1 MVRYTAVK
9 SRARRLYIKKQAS
22 KTERLLYY
30 LQLLFLSV
38 INVSIVLIVFTF
50 FFKTSIV
57 DGDSMQP
64 TFNDKDKCVLRKF
77 GKIKRFN
84 IIVFQP
90 PQGFAGINSKDHFI
104 KRVIGLPGDHVS
116 FKNNY
121 LYINNKKYSEKFI
134 NKINGEK
141 NMTFDFNMADLVATN
156 HAKKVPSDS
165 YFVMGDNRAHSSD
178 SRYFGF
184 VKKDRINGIVFF
196 RFAPLTRFRL
206 F

>member
-38 INVSIVLIVFTF
+38 INVLIVLIVFTF

-104 KRVIGLPGDHVS
+104 KRVIGLPGDRVS

>member
-38 INVSIVLIVFTF
+38 INVLIVLIVFTF

-90 PQGFAGINSKDHFI
+90 PQGFVGINSKDHFI

-116 FKNNY
+116 FKNNS
-121 LYINNKKYSEKFI
+121 LYINNKKYPEKFI

-184 VKKDRINGIVFF
+184 VKKERINGIVFF

>member
-1 MVRYTAVK
+1 MVRYTTVK

-38 INVSIVLIVFTF
+38 INVLIVLIVFTF

-104 KRVIGLPGDHVS
+104 KRVIGLPGDRVS

>member
-1 MVRYTAVK
+1 MVRYSAVK
-9 SRARRLYIKKQAS
+9 SRSRRRYLKKQAS

-30 LQLLFLSV
+30 LQLLLLSLMNLIV
-38 INVSIVLIVFTF
+38 VLIIFTF

-64 TFNDKDKCVLRKF
+64 TFNNKDQCVLRKF
-77 GKIKRFN
+77 GKIQRFN

-90 PQGFAGINSKDHFI
+90 PQGFTGINSRDHFI
-104 KRVIGLPGDHVS
+104 KRVIGLPGDQVV
-116 FKNNY
+116 FKHNQ
-121 LYINNKKYSEKFI
+121 LYINGKKYSEKFL
-134 NKINGEK
+134 KEVDGEK
-141 NMTFDFNMADLVATN
+141 NMTFDFKTTDLVATN
-156 HAKKVPSDS
+156 HAKKVPPDC

-196 RFAPLTRFRL
+196 RFAPITRFR
-206 F
+206 FF

>member
-38 INVSIVLIVFTF
+38 INVLIVLIVFTF

-90 PQGFAGINSKDHFI
+90 PQC
-104 KRVIGLPGDHVS
+104 
-116 FKNNY
+116 
-121 LYINNKKYSEKFI
+121 
-134 NKINGEK
+134 
-141 NMTFDFNMADLVATN
+141 
-156 HAKKVPSDS
+156 
-165 YFVMGDNRAHSSD
+165 
-178 SRYFGF
+178 
-184 VKKDRINGIVFF
+184 IV
-196 RFAPLTRFRL
+196 
-206 F
+206 